1 MSWKDL
7 FIIKDGEAKNE
18 TTTSAAPIASEAV
31 KFPNATDSV
40 TVAPTGFGTP
50 SVGTQ
55 MAPPSMGIPLESN
68 PMCQPHME
76 KIIQMYEV
84 GFEGLNME
92 GYDFFEFYKAILSAG
107 ADNPAVYPMAFTMAQ
122 SMDKKITKDSLLTQ
136 SDFYVQEISKVHT
149 KYVGNGNDKKNELL
163 GRKENEREQLGIEVQ
178 NLKMQIEALT
188 NQLNNAQNNLT
199 QIDNKYANDL
209 MEVECKLM
217 ANDVAKNNL
226 LASIDKVKQ
235 GLINNVK

>member
-7 FIIKDGEAKNE
+7 FIINNE
-18 TTTSAAPIASEAV
+18 EEGKKETIVDNNTESI
-31 KFPNATDSV
+31 KFPSATVGV
-40 TVAPTGFGTP
+40 TIAPTGFG
-50 SVGTQ
+50 SSHVGVPN
-55 MAPPSMGIPLESN
+55 AGVPLEQN
-68 PMCQPHME
+68 PSCQPHME
-76 KIIQMYEV
+76 KIIHMYEI

-92 GYDFFEFYKAILSAG
+92 GYDFFEFYKAIVSAG

-122 SMDKKITKDSLLTQ
+122 TMDKKITKDSLVSQ

-149 KYVGNGNDKKNELL
+149 KYVESGSSKKTELL
-163 GRKENEREQLGIEVQ
+163 ARKEDERQQLNTEVQ

-188 NQLNNAQNNLT
+188 NQMNNAQNNLI

-209 MEVECKLM
+209 LEVDCKLM
-217 ANDVAKNNL
+217 ANDLAKNNL
-226 LASIDKVKQ
+226 LASINKVKQ

>member
-7 FIIKDGEAKNE
+7 FIINNE
-18 TTTSAAPIASEAV
+18 TEEKKETASVDSNQAM
-31 KFPNATDSV
+31 KFPSATDSV
-40 TVAPTGFGTP
+40 TIAPSGVGSP
-50 SVGTQ
+50 SAGV
-55 MAPPSMGIPLESN
+55 PLESN
-68 PMCQPHME
+68 PSCQPHME
-76 KIIQMYEV
+76 KILQMYET

-122 SMDKKITKDSLLTQ
+122 TMDKKITKDSLTSQ

-149 KYVGNGNDKKNELL
+149 KYVENGTSKKNELL
-163 GRKENEREQLGIEVQ
+163 NRKEEERQQLNTEVQ

-188 NQLNNAQNNLT
+188 NQMNNAQNNLT

-209 MEVECKLM
+209 LEVDCKLM
-217 ANDVAKNNL
+217 ANDLAKNNL
-226 LASIDKVKQ
+226 LASINKVKQ

>member
-7 FIIKDGEAKNE
+7 FIINEDETKKEA
-18 TTTSAAPIASEAV
+18 TAPATSEPV
-31 KFPNATDSV
+31 KFPSATSSV
-40 TVAPTGFGTP
+40 TMAPTGFGSP
-50 SVGTQ
+50 SVGTP
-55 MAPPSMGIPLESN
+55 MTPPSMGIPLESN

-76 KIIQMYEV
+76 KIIQMYEA
-84 GFEGLNME
+84 GFDGLNME
-92 GYDFFEFYKAILSAG
+92 GYDFFEFYKAVLSAG

-122 SMDKKITKDSLLTQ
+122 SMDKKITRDLLITQ

-149 KYVGNGNDKKNELL
+149 KYVEGGSGKKNELL
-163 GRKENEREQLGIEVQ
+163 SRKENEREQLGTEVQ
-178 NLKMQIEALT
+178 NLRMQIEALT
-188 NQLNNAQNNLT
+188 NQMNNAQNNLI

-209 MEVECKLM
+209 TEVECKLM

>member
-1 MSWKDL
+1 MNWKKYV
-7 FIIKDGEAKNE
+7 FIDGAEAENK
-18 TTTSAAPIASEAV
+18 TASPATSEPV
-31 KFPNATDSV
+31 KFPSATNSV
-40 TVAPTGFGTP
+40 TVAPTSFESPNVGTP
-50 SVGTQ
+50 TT
-55 MAPPSMGIPLESN
+55 PPSVGIPLESN

-76 KIIQMYEV
+76 KIIQMYEA
-84 GFEGLNME
+84 GFDSLNME
-92 GYDFFEFYKAILSAG
+92 GYDFFELYKAILSTG

-122 SMDKKITKDSLLTQ
+122 SMDKKITRDLLITQ

-149 KYVGNGNDKKNELL
+149 KYVEGGSAKKNELL
-163 GRKENEREQLGIEVQ
+163 GRKENEREQLSTEVQ
-178 NLKMQIEALT
+178 NLRMQIEALT
-188 NQLNNAQNNLT
+188 HQMNNAQNNLT

-209 MEVECKLM
+209 TEVDCKLM

>member
-7 FIIKDGEAKNE
+7 FIINNEAGEKKEKN
-18 TTTSAAPIASEAV
+18 SVDNSQAM

-40 TVAPTGFGTP
+40 TI
-50 SVGTQ
+50 
-55 MAPPSMGIPLESN
+55 APPGNGSPSAGVPLESN
-68 PMCQPHME
+68 PSCQPHME
-76 KIIQMYEV
+76 KIIQMYET

-122 SMDKKITKDSLLTQ
+122 TMDKKITKDSLTSQ

-149 KYVGNGNDKKNELL
+149 KYVENGTSKKNELL
-163 GRKENEREQLGIEVQ
+163 NRKEEERQQLNTEVQ

-188 NQLNNAQNNLT
+188 NQMNNAQNNLT

-209 MEVECKLM
+209 LEVDCKLM
-217 ANDVAKNNL
+217 ANDLAKNNL
-226 LASIDKVKQ
+226 LASINKVKQ
-235 GLINNVK
+235 GLITNVK